1 MTLDALHLDRARAE
15 SFGAAPDAYDRFRS
29 TCAEALLDD
38 LVALRPAQVL
48 DVACGTGKTARGL
61 ARRGLSVLGVE
72 LDERMAAAAR
82 RHGIAVEVAPFETWE
97 DGGRTYDL
105 VTCSDAWHWID
116 PERGVAKAAK
126 VTRPGGTLARFWS
139 YHLVDATMLGV
150 FEAVYSEHA
159 PEAHVHGRSYRDGAT
174 AAPADMLAASASFG
188 AHEERRYCWEQ
199 TLTADEWI
207 GLTGTFSDHQ
217 RLGRSG
223 SRRSTAPCW
232 RRSSPSEAWSARAAR
247 PSYSSRAE
255 CEQADRQRRQSRCS
269 RRVRS
274 PDGSMSSLCRID
286 HFAFGCSERRF
297 TSSHWT
303 FLKNA
308 SM

>member
-15 SFGAAPDAYDRFRS
+15 SFGAAPDVYDRFRS

-38 LVALRPAQVL
+38 LAALRPAQVL

-61 ARRGLSVLGVE
+61 ARRGLSVPGVE

-139 YHLVDATMLGV
+139 YHLVDEPMLTV
-150 FEAVYSEHA
+150 FEAVYGEHA
-159 PEAHVHGRSYRDGAT
+159 PEAHVHGRSYRDDAT
-174 AAPADMLAASASFG
+174 AAPPDPLAASASFG
-188 AHEERRYCWEQ
+188 AHEQRRYDWEQ
-199 TLTADEWI
+199 TLTAGEWI

-217 RLGRSG
+217 RLGAERLAAFH
-223 SRRSTAPCW
+223 RTL
-232 RRSSPSEAWSARAAR
+232 RAAIESHGGVVR
-247 PSYSSRAE
+247 TRSETFVLLA
-255 CEQADRQRRQSRCS
+255 
-269 RRVRS
+269 RRV
-274 PDGSMSSLCRID
+274 
-286 HFAFGCSERRF
+286 
-297 TSSHWT
+297 
-303 FLKNA
+303 
-308 SM
+308 